1 MSELVAAARRHV
13 GLRFRHRGRKTEG
26 PGKGVD
32 CAGLVVC
39 AYRDCGV
46 ELKDFELYEA
56 EPAQHGPGLTE
67 RVREAMGPEVAV
79 GPVSL
84 DQLQLGDVLV
94 IRFVREPHHVAIV
107 GDYYKPGHFS
117 IIHADAFPHDAIRG
131 RVIEQRLAPA
141 TLALVTHVFR
151 RPV

>member
-1 MSELVAAARRHV
+1 M
-13 GLRFRHRGRKTEG
+13 
-26 PGKGVD
+26 
-32 CAGLVVC
+32 C

>member
-1 MSELVAAARRHV
+1 MNQLVEAARSLK

-32 CAGLVVC
+32 CAGMVVC
-39 AYRDCGV
+39 AYRACGI

-56 EPAQHGPGLTE
+56 EPALHGPGLTD

-79 GPVSL
+79 GPVSM
-84 DQLQLGDVLV
+84 DQLQVGDVLV
-94 IRFVREPHHVAIV
+94 IRFEREPHHVAIV

-117 IIHADAFPHDAIRG
+117 IIHADAFPHDGVRG
-131 RVIEQRLAPA
+131 KVIEQRLSPDI
-141 TLALVTHVFR
+141 LARVTHVFR